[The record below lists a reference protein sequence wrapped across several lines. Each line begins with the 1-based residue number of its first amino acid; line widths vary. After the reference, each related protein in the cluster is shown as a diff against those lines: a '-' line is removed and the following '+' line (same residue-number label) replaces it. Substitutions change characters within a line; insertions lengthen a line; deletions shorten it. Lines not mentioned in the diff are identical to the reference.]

1 MTLNPVHDARTCSKC
16 KETASHTCK
25 ACKDTPNATDG
36 QPSSTWYCGP
46 ECQKAH
52 WTEHKPQCK
61 AAQGRQALYRAA
73 AIAKKTFYAF
83 MKITFMWN
91 PGRIEKI
98 GKTWLIHQKI
108 YTGTSQII
116 PFPYDIV
123 PDVHD
128 QEALLTYQSCNG
140 AVSNMHNV
148 VKALLEGMST
158 QATSRKHAAAY

>member
-1 MTLNPVHDARTCSKC
+1 MTSSSLHHTRECSKC
-16 KETASHTCK
+16 KKPASLTCK
-25 ACKDTPNATDG
+25 ACKDTPSATDG

-52 WTEHKPQCK
+52 WTEHKSQCK
-61 AAQGRQALYRAA
+61 AGQARQALYRAA
-73 AIAKKTFYAF
+73 IIAKKMFYAF

-98 GKTWLIHQKI
+98 GKTWLIHPKI
-108 YTGTSQII
+108 YTGTSQIVQ
-116 PFPYDIV
+116 FPYDIV

-128 QEALLTYQSCNG
+128 QEALLTYQSCNT

-148 VKALLEGMST
+148 VKTLMEGMSS
-158 QATSRKHAAAY
+158 QAPSRKHPQPY